1 MLIHTSKVAGDCN
14 RPGTMHFPIGV
25 RGAGRA
31 EWIVAQHKQAPELN
45 MADYQAPLQQMQFTI
60 EHLADFKDVVALP
73 AYAAVDQDTVQ
84 AVLEEAGRFA
94 GEVLSPTNWIGD
106 RQGVKVVDRGVQVP
120 AEFTA
125 AYAQFREGGWP
136 GIAANPDFG
145 GQGLPK
151 TLSIA
156 CDEMWAAANVAFALC
171 PELSQGAIL
180 ALDRHGSDE
189 LKQVYLEKL
198 VSGEWTGT
206 MCLTEPQAGSDLSS
220 LTTRAE
226 PQGGHY
232 LVTGR
237 KIYITWG
244 DHPMTENIVHLV
256 LARLPGAPQGT
267 KGISL
272 FLVPKF
278 KVNADGSSGERN
290 DVYPVSVEHKLGI
303 HASPTAVMAFGDAGG
318 AEGYLVGKPNEGLA
332 AMFTMMNYMRLGV
345 GAQGVGLADR
355 SYQAAALYARERVQ
369 GRAPGE
375 RGRVAIIRHPDIRR
389 TLLLMRSLTQACRAI
404 CYYTASCLDR
414 ANHDDDAAASAV
426 WAARGDLMTPIAK
439 AFASEIG
446 QEVTSLGIQVHG
458 GMGYVEET
466 GIAQYYRDVRIAS
479 IYEGT
484 NAIQAIDLVNRKLL
498 RDGGTSVSNFVS
510 EMRSLDA
517 PLANAGPE
525 YAAVRLWLAKGLDEV
540 VQCSTHLL
548 TGERKDPELAGS
560 AAFNYLMLVGTVIG
574 GWQLARGALVAAGK
588 LEQDATV
595 DTNFLRAQVLL
606 ARFYSEHV
614 MPRVVAY
621 GTAVRAGS
629 GTIMELAADQ
639 F

>member
-1 MLIHTSKVAGDCN
+1 M
-14 RPGTMHFPIGV
+14 
-25 RGAGRA
+25 A
-31 EWIVAQHKQAPELN
+31 E
-45 MADYQAPLQQMQFTI
+45 YQAPLQQMRFTI
-60 EHLADFKDVVALP
+60 EHLAEFKDVVALP
-73 AYAAVDQDTVQ
+73 AYSSVDAETVE
-84 AVLEEAGRFA
+84 AVLEEAGKFA
-94 GEVLSPTNWIGD
+94 NGVLSPTNWPGD
-106 RQGVKVVDRGVQVP
+106 RKGVKVVDKAVQVP
-120 AEFTA
+120 EEFFD
-125 AYAQFREGGWP
+125 AYAQFRDGGWP

-151 TLSIA
+151 TVSIA
-156 CDEMWAAANVAFALC
+156 CDEMWSAANVAFALC

-189 LKQVYLEKL
+189 LKQQYLEKL

-206 MCLTEPQAGSDLSS
+206 MCLTEPAAGSDLGA
-220 LTTRAE
+220 LTCKAE
-226 PQGGHY
+226 PQADGSY
-232 LVTGR
+232 LVSGT

-244 DHPMTENIVHLV
+244 DHSLTPNIVHLV

-278 KVNADGSSGERN
+278 RVNADGTPGARN

-303 HASPTAVMAFGDAGG
+303 HASPTCVLNFGDDGG
-318 AEGYLVGKPNEGLA
+318 AVGYLVGNVNEGLA

-345 GAQGVGLADR
+345 GAQGVGLSER
-355 SYQAAALYARERVQ
+355 SYQASVLYARDRVQ

-375 RGRVAIIRHPDIRR
+375 KGRVAIIRHPDIRR

-414 ANHDDDAAASAV
+414 GNHDDDAGQAAAWV
-426 WAARGDLMTPIAK
+426 ARGDLMTPIAK
-439 AFASEIG
+439 AFSSEVG

-466 GIAQYYRDVRIAS
+466 GVAQYYRDERIAS

-484 NAIQAIDLVNRKLL
+484 NAIQAIDLVGRKLL
-498 RDGGTSVSNFVS
+498 RDGGATVSGFVS
-510 EMRSLDA
+510 EMRGVDA
-517 PLANAGPE
+517 PLANAGE
-525 YAAVRLWLAKGLDEV
+525 DMAAVRLWLAKGLDEV
-540 VQCSTHLL
+540 VLCSTHLL
-548 TGERKDPELAGS
+548 TGERKDPELLSS

-574 GWQLARGALVAAGK
+574 GWQLARGALAAIRK
-588 LEQDATV
+588 LETGSTDTV
-595 DTNFLRAQVLL
+595 FLKTQVLM
-606 ARFYSEHV
+606 ARFYAEHV
-614 MPRVVAY
+614 MPRAIAY

-629 GTIMELAADQ
+629 GTIMALAADQ